1 MVANAFK
8 REGVLANTLD
18 QSLGWANEHPQNPP
32 VVFLGRVSGQTVV
45 RSRIAWV
52 PSFRHCNKC
61 VLPHAYEKALV
72 FDCS

>member
-32 VVFLGRVSGQTVV
+32 VLVQKMWCFWGECLVKLLYVV
-45 RSRIAWV
+45 
-52 PSFRHCNKC
+52 
-61 VLPHAYEKALV
+61 E
-72 FDCS
+72 